1 MTTEP
6 EADVELARALT
17 ALDDVEALPL
27 PEQVPVFDAV
37 YQALGA
43 HLAEED

>member
-6 EADVELARALT
+6 PADTELARALA
-17 ALDDVEALPL
+17 ALDEVESLPL

-37 YQALGA
+37 YQALGT